1 MSDAVTPQTAPQ
13 AESPDTEGQDETLVE
28 TLQLERIEENLFR
41 GRSPDTRPG
50 RIFGGQ
56 VIAQSLLAA
65 YETVETRHCHSLHCY
80 FIRPG
85 DPTVPIVFEV
95 DRSRDG
101 GSFTT
106 RRVVAIQRGKQIF
119 NLAASF
125 KDPEEGFSHQSDMPA
140 GPHWSELKDEAE
152 LMAEFMKNAPEEAK
166 RWMRGPRPIEM
177 RSADARTY
185 FMGGPKPPE
194 AQNWFRC
201 RTPIGDDA
209 HMHQVILAYAS
220 DMNLL
225 STAMRPH
232 GVHWQTPGFQSASLD
247 HAMWFHKPTDFN
259 QWHLYVHD
267 SPSASDG
274 RGLIRGQ
281 IYAED
286 GTLVASVAQEGLIR
300 MKAAKD

>member
-1 MSDAVTPQTAPQ
+1 MSQTDDR
-13 AESPDTEGQDETLVE
+13 ETEGQDETLVE

-41 GRSPDTRPG
+41 GTSPDTSPG

-65 YETVETRHCHSLHCY
+65 YETVEARICHSLHCY

-85 DPTVPIVFEV
+85 DPTIPIVFEV

-125 KDPEEGFSHQSDMPA
+125 KDPEEGFRHQAERPS
-140 GPHWSELKDEAE
+140 GPHWSELRDQQEVMRE
-152 LMAEFMKNAPEEAK
+152 LMKDAPPEAK
-166 RWMRGPRPIEM
+166 RWLSRTPPVEM

-185 FMGGPKPPE
+185 WRDGPKDPVS
-194 AQNWFRC
+194 QNWFRC
-201 RTPIGDDA
+201 RTPIGEDPR
-209 HMHQVILAYAS
+209 MHQVILAYAS

-232 GVHWQTPGFQSASLD
+232 QVHWQTPGFQSASLD
-247 HAMWFHKPTDFN
+247 HAMWFHAPTDFN
-259 QWHLYVHD
+259 AWHLYHHD
-267 SPSASDG
+267 SPSAADG
-274 RGLIRGQ
+274 RGLIRGA

-286 GTLVASVAQEGLIR
+286 GTLVASVAQEGLMR
-300 MKAAKD
+300 MRQPSSSRTA

>member
-1 MSDAVTPQTAPQ
+1 MFNAPPPRKRRQMSEDDA
-13 AESPDTEGQDETLVE
+13 QDETLVE

-41 GRSPDTRPG
+41 GTSPDTRPG

-65 YETVETRHCHSLHCY
+65 YETVEARVCHSLHCY

-125 KDPEEGFSHQSDMPA
+125 KDPEEGFKHQSQMPE
-140 GPHWSELKDEAE
+140 GPHWSALPDQREVMAE
-152 LMAEFMKNAPEEAK
+152 LMKEMPPEAK
-166 RWMRGPRPIEM
+166 RFLERPMPIEM
-177 RSADARTY
+177 RSQDARTY
-185 FMGGPKPPE
+185 WRDGAPKPPVS
-194 AQNWFRC
+194 QSWFRC
-201 RTPIGDDA
+201 GTPIGDDA

-232 GVHWQTPGFQSASLD
+232 GVHWQTKNFQSASLD
-247 HAMWFHKPTDFN
+247 HAMWFHTPTDFN
-259 QWHLYVHD
+259 QWHLYAQD
-267 SPSASDG
+267 SPSAADG
-274 RGLIRGQ
+274 RGFIRGS

-286 GTLVASVAQEGLIR
+286 GTLVASVTQEGLLR
-300 MKAAKD
+300 MRKAD

>member
-1 MSDAVTPQTAPQ
+1 MEPENLA
-13 AESPDTEGQDETLVE
+13 E
-28 TLQLERIEENLFR
+28 TLQLERIEVNLFR
-41 GRSPDTRPG
+41 GTTSDNSPG

-56 VIAQSLLAA
+56 VIGQSLLAA
-65 YETVETRHCHSLHCY
+65 YETVEDRICHSLHCY

-106 RRVVAIQRGKQIF
+106 RRVIAIQHGQQIF

-125 KDPEEGFSHQSDMPA
+125 MAPQEGFDHQAPMPA
-140 GPHWSELKDEAE
+140 GPSWKDLPDEAE
-152 LMAEFMKNAPEEAK
+152 MQKAALAEMTEAPEEAR
-166 RWMRGPRPIEM
+166 RWMSRPRPIEM

-185 FMGGPKPPE
+185 FRDGGPKEPE
-194 AQNWFRC
+194 SQSWIRC
-201 RTPIGDDA
+201 RDPIGDDQ

-247 HAMWFHKPTDFN
+247 HAMWFHKPVNFN
-259 QWHLYVHD
+259 NWHLYAQD
-267 SPSASDG
+267 SPSASGG
-274 RGLIRGQ
+274 RGFIRGS

-300 MKAAKD
+300 MRKG

>member
-1 MSDAVTPQTAPQ
+1 MSDADASPAAEPATAPL
-13 AESPDTEGQDETLVE
+13 TE

-41 GRSPDTRPG
+41 GVTPDAAPG

-65 YETVETRHCHSLHCY
+65 YETVEARICHSLHCY

-106 RRVVAIQRGKQIF
+106 RRVVAIQH
-119 NLAASF
+119 
-125 KDPEEGFSHQSDMPA
+125 EMPK
-140 GPHWSELKDEAE
+140 GPHWSELKNEFE
-152 LMAEFMKNAPEEAK
+152 LAQEFLKDAPEEAK
-166 RWMRGPRPIEM
+166 RWMSRERPIEM
-177 RSADARTY
+177 RSADARSY
-185 FMGGPKPPE
+185 FLDGPKAPVS
-194 AQNWFRC
+194 QSWIRC

-232 GVHWQTPGFQSASLD
+232 GVHWQTKGFQSASLD
-247 HAMWFHKPTDFN
+247 HAMWFHSPTDFN
-259 QWHLYVHD
+259 QWHLYAQD

-274 RGLIRGQ
+274 RGFIRGS

-300 MKAAKD
+300 MRASAPPSLA

>member
-1 MSDAVTPQTAPQ
+1 MSDAVTP
-13 AESPDTEGQDETLVE
+13 ESAPDTEGQDETLVE

-125 KDPEEGFSHQSDMPA
+125 KDPEEGFTHQSEMPA

-152 LMAEFMKNAPEEAK
+152 LMAEFMKTAPEEAK

-177 RSADARTY
+177 RAADARTY
-185 FMGGPKPPE
+185 FMGGPKPPQ

-247 HAMWFHKPTDFN
+247 HAMWFHKATDFN
-259 QWHLYVHD
+259 QWHLYAHD

-300 MKAAKD
+300 MRKAD

>member
-1 MSDAVTPQTAPQ
+1 MP
-13 AESPDTEGQDETLVE
+13 AETENLTE
-28 TLQLERIEENLFR
+28 TLQLERLEVNLFR
-41 GRSPDTRPG
+41 GITADNSPG

-65 YETVETRHCHSLHCY
+65 YETVEDRICHSLHCY

-106 RRVVAIQRGKQIF
+106 RRVIAIQHGQQIF

-125 KDPEEGFSHQSDMPA
+125 MAHEDGYEHQAPMPA
-140 GPHWSELKDEAE
+140 APNWADLPDEAE
-152 LMAEFMKNAPEEAK
+152 AQAAAMAEMKDVPDEAK
-166 RWMRGPRPIEM
+166 RWMSRPRPIEM
-177 RSADARTY
+177 RSVDARSY
-185 FMGGPKPPE
+185 FQDGPKEPE
-194 AQNWFRC
+194 SQSWIRARE
-201 RTPIGDDA
+201 PIGPDQ

-232 GVHWQTPGFQSASLD
+232 KVHWQTPGFQSASLD
-247 HAMWFHKPTDFN
+247 HAMWFHKPINFN
-259 QWHLYVHD
+259 DWHLYAQD
-267 SPSASDG
+267 SPSASGG
-274 RGLIRGQ
+274 RGFIRGS
-281 IYAED
+281 IFAED
-286 GTLVASVAQEGLIR
+286 GTLVASVAQEGLMR
-300 MKAAKD
+300 MRAPKS

>member
-1 MSDAVTPQTAPQ
+1 MTDAVQ
-13 AESPDTEGQDETLVE
+13 TLVE
-28 TLQLERIEENLFR
+28 SLQLERLELNLFR
-41 GRSPDTRPG
+41 GITPDGMGP

-56 VIAQSLLAA
+56 VISQSLLAA
-65 YETVETRHCHSLHCY
+65 YETVEERICHSLHCY

-85 DPTVPIVFEV
+85 DPRVPIVFEV

-106 RRVVAIQRGKQIF
+106 RRVVAVQHGEQIF

-125 KDPEEGFSHQSDMPA
+125 MAPQSGFEHQSDMPS
-140 GPHWSELKDEAE
+140 GPHWSELPDEAE
-152 LMAEFMKNAPEEAK
+152 MMAEFMKTAPEEMK
-166 RWMRGPRPIEM
+166 KWMGRERPIEM
-177 RSADARTY
+177 RAQDARSY
-185 FMGGPKPPE
+185 WQSGPKPPVS
-194 AQNWFRC
+194 QNWFRC

-225 STAMRPH
+225 STGMRPH

-247 HAMWFHKPTDFN
+247 HAMWFHKATDFN
-259 QWHLYVHD
+259 QWHLYAHD
-267 SPSASDG
+267 SPSASGG
-274 RGLIRGQ
+274 RGFIRGS

-286 GTLVASVAQEGLIR
+286 GTLVASVAQEGLMR
-300 MKAAKD
+300 LKGPKPSLP

>member
-1 MSDAVTPQTAPQ
+1 MSETEAPETH
-13 AESPDTEGQDETLVE
+13 AQDETLVE

-41 GRSPDTRPG
+41 GTSPDTQPG

-65 YETVETRHCHSLHCY
+65 YETVESRVCHSLHCY

-106 RRVVAIQRGKQIF
+106 RRVVAVQHGKQIF

-125 KDPEEGFSHQSDMPA
+125 KDPEEGFRHQAAMPA
-140 GPHWSELKDEAE
+140 GPHWSELKDQMEVMRE
-152 LMAEFMKNAPEEAK
+152 LMKNAPEQAK
-166 RWMRGPRPIEM
+166 RWLSRPMPIEM
-177 RSADARTY
+177 RSKDARTY
-185 FMGGPKPPE
+185 WMDGPKEPVS
-194 AQNWFRC
+194 QNWFRC
-201 RTPIGDDA
+201 RTPIGEDPR
-209 HMHQVILAYAS
+209 MHQVILAYAS

-247 HAMWFHKPTDFN
+247 HAMWFHTPTNFN
-259 QWHLYVHD
+259 DWHLYAHD
-267 SPSASDG
+267 SPSANDG
-274 RGLIRGQ
+274 RGLIRGA

-286 GTLVASVAQEGLIR
+286 GTLVASVAQEGLMR
-300 MKAAKD
+300 MRAPK

>member
-1 MSDAVTPQTAPQ
+1 M
-13 AESPDTEGQDETLVE
+13 DTENIVDTLG
-28 TLQLERIEENLFR
+28 LERLEVNLFR
-41 GRSPDTRPG
+41 GTTPDTSPG

-65 YETVETRHCHSLHCY
+65 YETVEDRLCHSLHCY

-106 RRVVAIQRGKQIF
+106 RRVIAVQHGQQIF

-125 KDPEEGFSHQSDMPA
+125 MAHEEGLEHQAPMPA
-140 GPHWSELKDEAE
+140 TARWQDLPDEIELQKEALKD
-152 LMAEFMKNAPEEAK
+152 APEKAK
-166 RWMRGPRPIEM
+166 AWLSRPRPIEM
-177 RSADARTY
+177 RSADARG
-185 FMGGPKPPE
+185 FMDPTPKPPE
-194 AQNWFRC
+194 NLVWFRS
-201 RTPIGDDA
+201 RDPIGDDQ

-220 DMNLL
+220 DMSLL
-225 STAMRPH
+225 STSSRPH

-247 HAMWFHKPTDFN
+247 HAMWFHRPVNFN
-259 QWHLYVHD
+259 NWHLYEQD
-267 SPSASDG
+267 SPSASGG
-274 RGLIRGQ
+274 RGFNRGA

-286 GTLVASVAQEGLIR
+286 GTLVASVAQEGLMR
-300 MKAAKD
+300 MRKPK

>member
-1 MSDAVTPQTAPQ
+1 MSEADEQ
-13 AESPDTEGQDETLVE
+13 AETLVE

-41 GRSPDTRPG
+41 GTSPDNMGG

-56 VIAQSLLAA
+56 VIGQSLLAA
-65 YETVETRHCHSLHCY
+65 YETVESRVCHSLHCY

-85 DPTVPIVFEV
+85 DPSVPIVFEV

-125 KDPEEGFSHQSDMPA
+125 KDAEEGFAHQSDMPA
-140 GPHWSELKDEAE
+140 GPHWSALKDEHT

-177 RSADARTY
+177 RSSDARSY
-185 FMGGPKPPE
+185 FMGGPKPPI

-259 QWHLYVHD
+259 QWHLYHQD
-267 SPSASDG
+267 SPSASGG
-274 RGLIRGQ
+274 RGFIRGS

-286 GTLVASVAQEGLIR
+286 GTLVASVAQEGLMR
-300 MKAAKD
+300 MRKPD

>member
-1 MSDAVTPQTAPQ
+1 MSEIPETQ
-13 AESPDTEGQDETLVE
+13 GQDETLVE

-41 GRSPDTRPG
+41 GTTPDSRPG

-65 YETVETRHCHSLHCY
+65 YETIETRVCHSLHCY

-106 RRVVAIQRGKQIF
+106 RRVVAIQHGKQIF

-125 KDPEEGFSHQSDMPA
+125 KDAEEGFEHQTARPP
-140 GPHWSELKDEAE
+140 GPHWSELPDQMEMMREA
-152 LMAEFMKNAPEEAK
+152 MKNAPEEAK
-166 RWMRGPRPIEM
+166 RWLSRPQPIEM
-177 RSADARTY
+177 RSQDARSY
-185 FMGGPKPPE
+185 WQGGPKEPV

-201 RTPIGDDA
+201 ASPIGDDA

-225 STAMRPH
+225 STAMRPY

-247 HAMWFHKPTDFN
+247 HAMWFHRPLDVEN
-259 QWHLYVHD
+259 WHLYTQD
-267 SPSASDG
+267 SPVAAAG
-274 RGLIRGQ
+274 RGFIRGA

-286 GTLVASVAQEGLIR
+286 GTLVASVAQEGLMR
-300 MKAAKD
+300 MRK

>member
-1 MSDAVTPQTAPQ
+1 MSEDDA
-13 AESPDTEGQDETLVE
+13 QDETLVE
-28 TLQLERIEENLFR
+28 TLQLERIELNLFR
-41 GRSPDTRPG
+41 GTSPDTRPG

-65 YETVETRHCHSLHCY
+65 YETVDDRICHSLHCY

-85 DPTVPIVFEV
+85 DPTAPIVFDV

-106 RRVVAIQRGKQIF
+106 RRVVAVQHGKQIF

-125 KDPEEGFSHQSDMPA
+125 MAPEDGFEHQAAMPEGPTWEKL
-140 GPHWSELKDEAE
+140 PDEAE
-152 LMAEFMKNAPEEAK
+152 MARANLDKVPEAMREMAK
-166 RWMRGPRPIEM
+166 RWMRHRPIEM

-185 FMGGPKPPE
+185 WMEGKKDP
-194 AQNWFRC
+194 ASQNWIRC
-201 RTPIGDDA
+201 RTEIGDDPR
-209 HMHQVILAYAS
+209 MHQVILAYAS

-225 STAMRPH
+225 STGMRPH

-247 HAMWFHKPTDFN
+247 HAMWFHKATDFSR
-259 QWHLYVHD
+259 WHLYAQD
-267 SPSASDG
+267 SPSASGG
-274 RGLIRGQ
+274 RGFIRGS

-286 GTLVASVAQEGLIR
+286 GTLVASVAQEGLMR
-300 MKAAKD
+300 MKKTD

>member
-1 MSDAVTPQTAPQ
+1 MSEDDA
-13 AESPDTEGQDETLVE
+13 QDETLVE
-28 TLQLERIEENLFR
+28 TLQLERIETNLFR
-41 GRSPDTRPG
+41 GTSPDTRPG

-65 YETVETRHCHSLHCY
+65 YETVEGRLCHSLHCY

-85 DPTVPIVFEV
+85 DPTVPIVFDV

-106 RRVVAIQRGKQIF
+106 RRVVAIQHGQQIF

-125 KDPEEGFSHQSDMPA
+125 MTEEAGFEHQSEMPKA
-140 GPHWSELKDEAE
+140 PHWSDLPDEAE
-152 LMAEFMKNAPEEAK
+152 MARQAIERAPEAMKEMAK
-166 RWMRGPRPIEM
+166 HWMMRQRPIEM
-177 RSADARTY
+177 RSPDARTY
-185 FMGGPKPPE
+185 WMTGAKEPVSH
-194 AQNWFRC
+194 NWLRC
-201 RTPIGDDA
+201 RTPIGEDA
-209 HMHQVILAYAS
+209 RMHQVILAYAS

-225 STAMRPH
+225 STGMRPH

-259 QWHLYVHD
+259 RWHLYSQD
-267 SPSASDG
+267 SPSASGG
-274 RGLIRGQ
+274 RGFIRGS

-286 GTLVASVAQEGLIR
+286 GTLVASVAQEGLMR
-300 MKAAKD
+300 MRKSS

>member
-1 MSDAVTPQTAPQ
+1 MSEIQVP
-13 AESPDTEGQDETLVE
+13 ETEAQDETLVE

-41 GRSPDTRPG
+41 GTSPDNSPG

-65 YETVETRHCHSLHCY
+65 YETVEARICHSLHCY

-106 RRVVAIQRGKQIF
+106 RRVIAVQHGKQIF

-125 KDPEEGFSHQSDMPA
+125 KDPEEGFFHQASMPA
-140 GPHWSELKDEAE
+140 GPHWSELRDQREVMLEMMKD
-152 LMAEFMKNAPEEAK
+152 APEQAK
-166 RWMRGPRPIEM
+166 RWLSRPMPIEM
-177 RSADARTY
+177 RSKDARTY
-185 FMGGPKPPE
+185 WLDKQPKEPE
-194 AQNWFRC
+194 SQNWFRC
-201 RTPIGDDA
+201 ATPIGDDPR
-209 HMHQVILAYAS
+209 MHQVILAYAS

-232 GVHWQTPGFQSASLD
+232 GVHWQTRGFQSASLD
-247 HAMWFHKPTDFN
+247 HAMWFHKPTNFN
-259 QWHLYVHD
+259 DWHLYVHD

-274 RGLIRGQ
+274 RGLIRGA

-286 GTLVASVAQEGLIR
+286 GTLVASVAQEGLLR
-300 MKAAKD
+300 MKAKA

>member
-1 MSDAVTPQTAPQ
+1 
-13 AESPDTEGQDETLVE
+13 
-28 TLQLERIEENLFR
+28 
-41 GRSPDTRPG
+41 
-50 RIFGGQ
+50 

-65 YETVETRHCHSLHCY
+65 YETVETRVCHSLHCY

-125 KDPEEGFSHQSDMPA
+125 KDPEEGFAHQAEMPA

-152 LMAEFMKNAPEEAK
+152 LMAEFMKTAPEEAK
-166 RWMRGPRPIEM
+166 RWLRGPRPIEM
-177 RSADARTY
+177 RAADARTY
-185 FMGGPKPPE
+185 FMSGPKPPV

-259 QWHLYVHD
+259 QWHLYAHD

-274 RGLIRGQ
+274 RGLIRGA

-300 MKAAKD
+300 MRPSLP